1 MDETVSGLFKWVS
14 MECGQCTKAV
24 SGNESYNPIT
34 GVYRFEFLCT
44 EGVRGMVTPTG
55 PRHAVGALPF
65 PHCIHYRPDGGIEAG
80 CAGDAA
86 DRGPG
91 GSTETEGQF

>member
-1 MDETVSGLFKWVS
+1 MLTRLPLRSRFVFIAFTSS
-14 MECGQCTKAV
+14 
-24 SGNESYNPIT
+24 ESWLTCASPEEAEDFSANCSLMLSISVFIAKT
-34 GVYRFEFLCT
+34 WSN
-44 EGVRGMVTPTG
+44 
-55 PRHAVGALPF
+55 AVGALPF
-65 PHCIHYRPDGGIEAG
+65 PHCIYYRPDGGIEAG